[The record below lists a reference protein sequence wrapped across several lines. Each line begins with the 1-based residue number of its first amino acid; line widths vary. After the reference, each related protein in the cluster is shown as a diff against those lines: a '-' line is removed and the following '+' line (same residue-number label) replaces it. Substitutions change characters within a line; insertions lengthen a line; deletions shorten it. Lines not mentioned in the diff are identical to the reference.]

1 MTPDQMRA
9 HAQRCRSEAETAFN
23 PAVQLLLRE
32 MAAKWDALAEIG
44 EQRVTWPVAKKRTA
58 PTRPAMK
65 TPRYQRLRSAISP
78 CSASSAEMTTCFS
91 LASGILTAFAVS

>member
-44 EQRVTWPVAKKRTA
+44 EQRVT
-58 PTRPAMK
+58 
-65 TPRYQRLRSAISP
+65 
-78 CSASSAEMTTCFS
+78 
-91 LASGILTAFAVS
+91 